1 MTKKVLTTPVSDA
14 DIESLKIGDVFYLS
28 GALITSRDMVHF
40 RHVEEGMDLPYDLA
54 GKAIFHAGPI
64 MVPDDKSRSG
74 FRVVSI
80 GPTTSMRMEKYEREF
95 LRKTGVKIV
104 VGKGG
109 IGPETA
115 AGCQESKAVHC
126 VFPGGCAV
134 LAAECV
140 EEVEERHWPEL
151 GQPRVHVG
159 HARQGVRSAHRLDRR
174 PWWQSLREE
183 QGRVQQAQGA
193 DRRGDL
199 QQGELPPLM
208 TAVAG
213 PGPTGPFPRKR
224 KLKKPQKQKGPA
236 DRCGPQGL
244 LPLCSVAGL
253 P

>member
-74 FRVVSI
+74 FRVV
-80 GPTTSMRMEKYEREF
+80 
-95 LRKTGVKIV
+95 
-104 VGKGG
+104 
-109 IGPETA
+109 
-115 AGCQESKAVHC
+115 HC

-151 GQPRVHVG
+151 GQPESMWVMRVKEFGPLIV
-159 HARQGVRSAHRLDRR
+159 SIDAHGGNLFEKNKAEFNRLKE
-174 PWWQSLREE
+174 PIVEE
-183 QGRVQQAQGA
+183 I
-193 DRRGDL
+193 
-199 QQGELPPLM
+199 
-208 TAVAG
+208 
-213 PGPTGPFPRKR
+213 
-224 KLKKPQKQKGPA
+224 
-236 DRCGPQGL
+236 
-244 LPLCSVAGL
+244 CSKVNYRH
-253 P
+253 

>member
-109 IGPETA
+109 MGPETD

-134 LAAECV
+134 LAASPSPCGSCAS
-140 EEVEERHWPEL
+140 RSS
-151 GQPRVHVG
+151 
-159 HARQGVRSAHRLDRR
+159 VRSSSRSTPMVAISSRR
-174 PWWQSLREE
+174 TRPSSTGSRS
-183 QGRVQQAQGA
+183 RSS
-193 DRRGDL
+193 RRS
-199 QQGELPPLM
+199 
-208 TAVAG
+208 AA
-213 PGPTGPFPRKR
+213 R
-224 KLKKPQKQKGPA
+224 
-236 DRCGPQGL
+236 
-244 LPLCSVAGL
+244 
-253 P
+253 

>member
-109 IGPETA
+109 MGPETA

-151 GQPRVHVG
+151 GQPESMWVMRVKEFGPLIV
-159 HARQGVRSAHRLDRR
+159 SIDAHGGNLFEKNKAEFNRLKE
-174 PWWQSLREE
+174 PIVEE
-183 QGRVQQAQGA
+183 ICS
-193 DRRGDL
+193 
-199 QQGELPPLM
+199 
-208 TAVAG
+208 
-213 PGPTGPFPRKR
+213 
-224 KLKKPQKQKGPA
+224 KGNS
-236 DRCGPQGL
+236 RH
-244 LPLCSVAGL
+244 
-253 P
+253 

>member
-109 IGPETA
+109 MGPNRVNAYMGVSPRGVWRGDVRRSVEGPDA
-115 AGCQESKAVHC
+115 AARHG
-126 VFPGGCAV
+126 
-134 LAAECV
+134 
-140 EEVEERHWPEL
+140 ER
-151 GQPRVHVG
+151 
-159 HARQGVRSAHRLDRR
+159 AREAHPLLPQGVRERGGESPGRGQRDVSAGD
-174 PWWQSLREE
+174 SL
-183 QGRVQQAQGA
+183 
-193 DRRGDL
+193 
-199 QQGELPPLM
+199 
-208 TAVAG
+208 
-213 PGPTGPFPRKR
+213 
-224 KLKKPQKQKGPA
+224 PA
-236 DRCGPQGL
+236 DGL
-244 LPLCSVAGL
+244 RVEVVEAVDA
-253 P
+253 

>member
-109 IGPETA
+109 MGPETA

-134 LAAECV
+134 LARRMRRGGRGAPLA
-140 EEVEERHWPEL
+140 RTRPA
-151 GQPRVHVG
+151 RVHVG

-213 PGPTGPFPRKR
+213 PVRPGRSSEKEAEEAPEA
-224 KLKKPQKQKGPA
+224 KGPA

-244 LPLCSVAGL
+244 FPLCSVAGL

>member
-109 IGPETA
+109 MGPETA

-151 GQPRVHVG
+151 GQPESIV
-159 HARQGVRSAHRLDRR
+159 
-174 PWWQSLREE
+174 EE
-183 QGRVQQAQGA
+183 I
-193 DRRGDL
+193 
-199 QQGELPPLM
+199 
-208 TAVAG
+208 
-213 PGPTGPFPRKR
+213 
-224 KLKKPQKQKGPA
+224 
-236 DRCGPQGL
+236 
-244 LPLCSVAGL
+244 CSKVNYRH
-253 P
+253 